1 MNTCVDEKTAL
12 LNRKPKEDDGIGDGD
27 VEVSTT
33 TTTHMRLIGKGE
45 EVVVE
50 VT

>member
-12 LNRKPKEDDGIGDGD
+12 INRKPEDDGD
-27 VEVSTT
+27 VEASTT